1 MRRKKTTRRRPTI
14 PARASDPYWLGLDD
28 AELEQLTDAICPE
41 SVALKCWEVLRWRR
55 DGHRNEARGKA
66 KVSRPSI
73 SVR

>member
-1 MRRKKTTRRRPTI
+1 
-14 PARASDPYWLGLDD
+14 LDD